1 LRVHGWGSRGYI
13 PAVVNV
19 GAAAEKEV
27 LHGLEILR
35 SLIARLENEELR
47 STVVHSLLSLAL
59 GAGED
64 HDVGSHSSTELD
76 SQVAETANSHN
87 SNSLLRSHIV
97 LGQDCEDG
105 GSGAE
110 QRRGVCGLVALG
122 DVDNGLGIP
131 HGAVG
136 EGAVV
141 VVGEAIDLALSAVLV
156 AVGAAVVAGAA
167 DLVGVSESNSVTDLY
182 VCDSRAGLAHD
193 TNALVAQDDAAGLV
207 ELVCSADARVCCL
220 DEDLVVLE
228 LTLDVVGDDLA
239 LWCSAE
245 DLVRDLVAGRC
256 EDHCC
261 GL

>member
-1 LRVHGWGSRGYI
+1 MGGDI

-19 GAAAEKEV
+19 GATAEKEV

-35 SLIARLENEELR
+35 SLVARLENKELG

-59 GAGED
+59 RAGED

-76 SQVAETANSHN
+76 SQVAKTANSHN

-97 LGQDCEDG
+97 FGQDCEHG
-105 GSGAE
+105 RSSAE
-110 QRRGVCGLVALG
+110 QRRSVGGLVALG
-122 DVDNGLGIP
+122 DVNDGLGIP
-131 HGAVG
+131 HGAVR

-141 VVGEAIDLALSAVLV
+141 VVGEAVDLALAAVLV
-156 AVGAAVVAGAA
+156 AIGAAVVARAA
-167 DLVGVSESNSVTDLY
+167 DLVGVSESDSVTDLY
-182 VCDSRAGLAHD
+182 VCDGGAGLAHD
-193 TNALVAQDDAAGLV
+193 TNALVAKDNAAGLV

-220 DEDLVVLE
+220 DKDLVVLE
-228 LTLDVVGDDLA
+228 LALDVVGDDLA

-245 DLVRDLVAGRC
+245 DLVRDLLAGRC